1 MFFKIVIKNMKYNI
15 KNYILFFIGN
25 MIGVTTFFVFWGIY
39 SVVKSSAS
47 NSINLEDTLV
57 EIIISVLVITIF
69 ATALMIYSL
78 MNYIKLKFR
87 DYALFIILGGK
98 EKNNIFYDWFR
109 IFVWMGH
116 IIGKWSTYGKNY
128 FFLCT
133 KNMAQFISNVYFLYK
148 NWLGYLS

>member
-87 DYALFIILGGK
+87 DYALFIILGAK
-98 EKNNIFYDWFR
+98 KK
-109 IFVWMGH
+109 
-116 IIGKWSTYGKNY
+116 II
-128 FFLCT
+128 
-133 KNMAQFISNVYFLYK
+133 
-148 NWLGYLS
+148 

>member
-87 DYALFIILGGK
+87 DYALFIILGAK
-98 EKNNIFYDWFR
+98 KKI
-109 IFVWMGH
+109 IVWMGH